1 MSKEKYYVYKII
13 DESDRVLYVGQ
24 SQNISG
30 RVKSHLSN
38 RHWIE
43 EGHKFYVAEMQSKT
57 DSDIYEIYFINKLKP
72 FYNIANSNN
81 ISFSVELPNINFQL
95 FKTVVEDDL
104 VSRNSRM
111 SKNINLDG
119 NSIALGR
126 RYSSKVEDQFNCGFK
141 FLIVDEKP
149 ITILE
154 FVLEN
159 GVDIVFYIF
168 GGLHKFFY
176 VKDNK
181 NHIHN
186 MRVYLFLTEK
196 LMGYGADIDDDNTIV
211 NLDTLDLSGYDIM
224 NKEEY
229 EVMKQNKVK
238 EGEWVL

>member
-43 EGHKFYVAEMQSKT
+43 EGYKFYVAEMQSKT

-126 RYSSKVEDQFNCGFK
+126 RYSSKVENQFNCGFK